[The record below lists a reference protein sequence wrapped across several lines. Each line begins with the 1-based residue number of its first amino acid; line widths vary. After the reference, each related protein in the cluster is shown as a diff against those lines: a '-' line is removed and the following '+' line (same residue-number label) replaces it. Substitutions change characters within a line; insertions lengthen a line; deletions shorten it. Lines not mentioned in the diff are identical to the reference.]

1 MCLTMENKTYI
12 YEPDKR
18 TRRLGMLYI
27 VLVVAVFAILFIAVR
42 GAYLSAW
49 FLSIICAVL
58 ALAAMSIPRKITL
71 TDRSLNINCVVELTS
86 LPLEDIRGVRR
97 VDKSDMPKCM
107 PVFGCYGFFGYYGYF
122 LNFRTWNLFKIYA
135 SEWDNFVE
143 IEDIYESRLVVS
155 CSDPDR
161 FVSDVIEARDE
172 FFRNTSANTPIE

>member
-1 MCLTMENKTYI
+1 MEDKTYI
-12 YEPDKR
+12 YELDKK

-27 VLVVAVFAILFIAVR
+27 VLVVVVFVVLFIAVR

-49 FLSIICAVL
+49 FLSIIGAVL

-86 LPLEDIRGVRR
+86 LPLEDIRDVRR
-97 VDKSDMPKCM
+97 IEKSDMPNCM
-107 PVFGCYGFFGYYGYF
+107 PLFGCYGFFGYYGYF
-122 LNFRTWNLFKIYA
+122 VSFRTWSLFKIYA

-143 IEDIYESRLVVS
+143 IEDIYESKVVVS

-161 FVSDVIEARDE
+161 FVCDVLEARDE
-172 FFRNTSANTPIE
+172 FFRNTSANNPIE